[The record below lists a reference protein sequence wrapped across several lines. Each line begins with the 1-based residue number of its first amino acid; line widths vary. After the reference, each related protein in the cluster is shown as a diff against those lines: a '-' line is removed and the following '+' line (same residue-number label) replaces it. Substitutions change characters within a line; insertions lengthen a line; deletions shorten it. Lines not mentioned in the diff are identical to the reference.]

1 MAAIASHTRGK
12 FMSYLRKGV
21 SGEPVKIL
29 QAKLGV
35 PADGVFGPATEAALK
50 AYQQKN
56 GLAADGVAGPDTFL
70 HMGLGELVLLAQ
82 GSRGESVKKLQG
94 ALGIPADGHF
104 GPATEKAVA
113 AFQASH
119 GLDADGLAGPKTL
132 SKLPAFAGL
141 ITQAQVTASSR
152 APDAPATKTAS
163 AAPAPSTLPST
174 DPSAHPKPA
183 PANSIWAKVK
193 GWF

>member
-1 MAAIASHTRGK
+1 
-12 FMSYLRKGV
+12 MSYLRNGV

-56 GLAADGVAGPDTFL
+56 GLSADGVAGPDTFL
-70 HMGLGELVLLAQ
+70 RLGLGELVLLAQ
-82 GSRGESVKKLQG
+82 GARGEAVKKLQE
-94 ALGIPADGHF
+94 ALKIPADGQF

-119 GLDADGLAGPKTL
+119 GLEADGLAGPKTL
-132 SKLPAFAGL
+132 SKLPAFAHE
-141 ITQAQVTASSR
+141 ITQAQVAAAT
-152 APDAPATKTAS
+152 PPATKTAS
-163 AAPAPSTLPST
+163 AAPATLPT
-174 DPSAHPKPA
+174 IDPTAHAKPA
-183 PANSIWAKVK
+183 PANSIWAKLK
-193 GWF
+193 AA